1 MIAPL
6 NEEWIIALLPPIL
19 IVASQAVHSLGH
31 RYRTYTTAR
40 CIARMA
46 SMITSCEE
54 PRDEVIRGLQLRYS
68 TNTILES
75 AIFIAEHIYGNSLY
89 RLTTIIEVCEV
100 DYHLLRAM
108 HKGGAKERASLLARL
123 SRLSHIGSMVGFAE
137 EGLRDTEREVQ
148 LYATAT
154 LIASHPERA
163 IGYIAKLK
171 APLSLYEVAILT
183 QLMRR
188 AGTPIAYTPLLLSD
202 NRNLQYTGIY
212 ICAQLAIVDAEE
224 HLQRLISSGDGEIS
238 LAALNTLCSLRGDL
252 TTPSARLAIS
262 RLTPPL
268 RQAFI
273 RHAVQSCYSL
283 QSCAQLLDS
292 DERRQFSQRVE
303 SFKCRIIC
311 N

>member
-1 MIAPL
+1 
-6 NEEWIIALLPPIL
+6 
-19 IVASQAVHSLGH
+19 
-31 RYRTYTTAR
+31 
-40 CIARMA
+40 MA

-224 HLQRLISSGDGEIS
+224 HLQAARRVYNANVTAYNTAIAMFPAS
-238 LAALNTLCSLRGDL
+238 LLAGGR
-252 TTPSARLAIS
+252 TPK
-262 RLTPPL
+262 
-268 RQAFI
+268 AFFEAEAHK
-273 RHAVQSCYSL
+273 RADVKM
-283 QSCAQLLDS
+283 
-292 DERRQFSQRVE
+292 EF
-303 SFKCRIIC
+303 
-311 N
+311 